1 MIAFAAS
8 IWVVVGLILLRTWQ
22 RQPEKISE
30 IFKRFRSGGRIF
42 VGVVPMAL
50 LAAGFL
56 APMVPS
62 ELVGRWL
69 GEGAGSTG
77 IFIGMLAGWC
87 LPIPPVIF
95 YPVIAVLLKAGAG
108 LPQLVALIVAW
119 SVFALHRTLPM
130 ELPLMGGYFVSL
142 RLMSSIFLPIVAGFS
157 AMGIVALLG
166 LGQP

>member
-1 MIAFAAS
+1 MIGLSVFV
-8 IWVVVGLILLRTWQ
+8 WTLVGIFLLVAWKR
-22 RQPEKISE
+22 RPETIPE
-30 IFKRFRSGGRIF
+30 IFSRFRSSGRIF
-42 VGVVPMAL
+42 VGIVPMAL

-56 APMVPS
+56 APLVPS
-62 ELVGRWL
+62 DLVGRWL
-69 GEGAGSTG
+69 GDEAGVTG
-77 IFIGMLAGWC
+77 LFIGMLAGWC

-142 RLMSSIFLPIVAGFS
+142 RLMSSIFLPVVAGFA
-157 AMGIVALLG
+157 AMGIVELLRMS
-166 LGQP
+166 